1 METAREKAIKL
12 IKSLP
17 SDISLEEIVEQLRFI
32 DSKEIKSI
40 SAEVAS
46 DPELKK
52 MIAESREAYKANK
65 VLNTEKFLEDILNR
79 FNSNESD

>member
-32 DSKEIKSI
+32 DSKEITSI

-65 VLNTEKFLEDILNR
+65 VLNTEKFILAIKFPGEN
-79 FNSNESD
+79 